1 MATDLN
7 RERLLQE
14 TMNKDPNCRSFSWK
28 LLRQA
33 KVAVG
38 AATYIGDTALTAP
51 PFFDN
56 AVRGGMILWGVRASG
71 QQVIDWTGLSRDD
84 QAATLPTLLNSNNWI
99 LLVLAGKTEPETSPL
114 LIESST
120 KVLPQ
125 KERPS
130 GRGNGG
136 SRGTTS

>member
-28 LLRQA
+28 VFRQA
-33 KVAVG
+33 KLAVG

-84 QAATLPTLLNSNNWI
+84 QAATILTLLNTINWI
-99 LLVLAGKTEPETSPL
+99 LRALAGNTEPETTSL
-114 LIESST
+114 RIEGST
-120 KVLPQ
+120 KIMTT
-125 KERPS
+125 KEKAFRK
-130 GRGNGG
+130 RK
-136 SRGTTS
+136 